1 MSKLLAGRTL
11 INSAKNQLEPLLMK
25 STAFVLCMA
34 AALAAHA
41 QTAAKPAAPAA
52 RPATTAA
59 KTAGATHTAAPTAS
73 AVKYPAGVSPLP
85 GVPTTAFSLRYQD
98 IKAGTG
104 AEAVPMKMYKVKY
117 TGWRAADGV
126 IFDAW
131 DKHPQPVLDAEGKP
145 ETGPDGK
152 PKMGEPQ
159 PASFPVGMGR
169 MIPGF
174 DQGFNGMR
182 VGGKRRLFIPWQL
195 AYGSRAIPDQGTD
208 HPGIP
213 PKSNLVFDVELVEM
227 DDLPM
232 PPSHP
237 AMPGAPPAPRP
248 APSAPGAA
256 PSAGAPPAPST
267 PPAPS
272 QPATPPPPSH

>member
-1 MSKLLAGRTL
+1 
-11 INSAKNQLEPLLMK
+11 
-25 STAFVLCMA
+25 V
-34 AALAAHA
+34 
-41 QTAAKPAAPAA
+41 
-52 RPATTAA
+52 
-59 KTAGATHTAAPTAS
+59 
-73 AVKYPAGVSPLP
+73 VKYPAGVSPLP
-85 GVPTTAFSLRYQD
+85 GLPKTAFSLRYQD
-98 IKAGTG
+98 VKIGTG

-117 TGWRAADGV
+117 TGWRAVDGV

-131 DKHPQPVLDAEGKP
+131 DKHPQPVMGEDGKP
-145 ETGPDGK
+145 VMGEDGK
-152 PKMGEPQ
+152 PKMGDPQ

-195 AYGSRAIPDQGTD
+195 AYGTRAIPDHDAD

-213 PKSNLVFDVELVEM
+213 AKSDLVFDVELVEM

-232 PPSHP
+232 PPSHTG
-237 AMPGAPPAPRP
+237 MPGAAPAPAPRP
-248 APSAPGAA
+248 GTPTPGA
-256 PSAGAPPAPST
+256 PSAGAPSAPPPAGAPST

-272 QPATPPPPSH
+272 QPAAPPPSK

>member
-1 MSKLLAGRTL
+1 LA
-11 INSAKNQLEPLLMK
+11 
-25 STAFVLCMA
+25 LCIA
-34 AALAAHA
+34 ASLAAHA
-41 QTAAKPAAPAA
+41 QTAAKPASSLSKPASSAAKPAA
-52 RPATTAA
+52 AGHPFAA
-59 KTAGATHTAAPTAS
+59 TAS
-73 AVKYPAGVSPLP
+73 PAKYPAGISPVP
-85 GVPTTAFSLRYQD
+85 GVPKTAFSLRYQE
-98 IKAGTG
+98 IKIGTG

-126 IFDAW
+126 IFDSW
-131 DKHPQPVLDAEGKP
+131 DKHPQPVTDSEGKP
-145 ETGPDGK
+145 VMGEDGK

-174 DQGFNGMR
+174 DQGFNGMH

-195 AYGSRAIPDQGTD
+195 AYGTRAIPDHDAD

-213 PKSNLVFDVELVEM
+213 AKSDLVFDVELVEM

-237 AMPGAPPAPRP
+237 AMPGAPPTPTP
-248 APSAPGAA
+248 KPNGPSGA
-256 PSAGAPPAPST
+256 GAPST
-267 PPAPS
+267 PPPASTPSTPS
-272 QPATPPPPSH
+272 QPSTPPPSK

>member
-1 MSKLLAGRTL
+1 
-11 INSAKNQLEPLLMK
+11 
-25 STAFVLCMA
+25 MA
-34 AALAAHA
+34 ASLAAYA
-41 QTAAKPAAPAA
+41 QTAPKPAAPAA
-52 RPATTAA
+52 KPAAA
-59 KTAGATHTAAPTAS
+59 THPAGATAS

-85 GVPTTAFSLRYQD
+85 GLPKTAFSLRYQD
-98 IKAGTG
+98 IKIGTG

-117 TGWRAADGV
+117 TGWRAVDGV

-131 DKHPQPVLDAEGKP
+131 DKHPQPVMGEDGKP
-145 ETGPDGK
+145 VMGEDGK
-152 PKMGEPQ
+152 PKMSDPQ

-195 AYGSRAIPDQGTD
+195 AYGTRSIPDHDAD

-213 PKSNLVFDVELVEM
+213 AKSDLVFDVELVEM

-232 PPSHP
+232 PPSHTG
-237 AMPGAPPAPRP
+237 MPGAAPAPAPRP
-248 APSAPGAA
+248 GTPTPGA
-256 PSAGAPPAPST
+256 PSAGAPSAPPPAGAPST

-272 QPATPPPPSH
+272 QPATPPPSK

>member
-1 MSKLLAGRTL
+1 
-11 INSAKNQLEPLLMK
+11 MK

-34 AALAAHA
+34 ASLVAYA
-41 QTAAKPAAPAA
+41 QTAPKPASSTAKPGSSTA
-52 RPATTAA
+52 RPATATHSATAA
-59 KTAGATHTAAPTAS
+59 TP
-73 AVKYPAGVSPLP
+73 VKYPAGISPVP
-85 GVPTTAFSLRYQD
+85 GIPKTAFALRYQD
-98 IKAGTG
+98 IKVGTG
-104 AEAVPMKMYKVKY
+104 PEAVPMKMYKVKY
-117 TGWRAADGV
+117 TGWRAVDGV

-131 DKHPQPVLDAEGKP
+131 DRHPQPALDKDGKP
-145 ETGPDGK
+145 EMGEDGK

-174 DQGFNGMR
+174 DQGFNGMH

-195 AYGSRAIPDQGTD
+195 AYGNRAIPDHDAQ

-213 PKSNLVFDVELVEM
+213 AKSDLVFDVELVEM

-237 AMPGAPPAPRP
+237 PMQGVPPT
-248 APSAPGAA
+248 SAPKPA
-256 PSAGAPPAPST
+256 APST
-267 PPAPS
+267 PPPTS
-272 QPATPPPPSH
+272 QPSTPPPASTPPQSK

>member
-1 MSKLLAGRTL
+1 
-11 INSAKNQLEPLLMK
+11 
-25 STAFVLCMA
+25 MA
-34 AALAAHA
+34 ASLAAHA

-52 RPATTAA
+52 KPAT
-59 KTAGATHTAAPTAS
+59 ATHPAAATAS
-73 AVKYPAGVSPLP
+73 PVKYPAGVSPLP
-85 GVPTTAFSLRYQD
+85 GVPKTAFSLRYQD
-98 IKAGTG
+98 IKIGTG
-104 AEAVPMKMYKVKY
+104 TEAVPMKMYKVKY

-131 DKHPQPVLDAEGKP
+131 DKHPQPVVGEDGKP
-145 ETGPDGK
+145 VMGDDGK
-152 PKMGEPQ
+152 PKMGDPQ

-174 DQGFNGMR
+174 DQGFTGMR

-195 AYGSRAIPDQGTD
+195 AYGTRSIPDQGTE

-213 PKSNLVFDVELVEM
+213 AKSDLVFDVELMEM
-227 DDLPM
+227 ADLPM

-237 AMPGAPPAPRP
+237 GIPGAPPA
-248 APSAPGAA
+248 SAPKPGA
-256 PSAGAPPAPST
+256 PSAGAPSTPPPAGAPST

-272 QPATPPPPSH
+272 QPATPPPAK